1 MIKNNKKPIALI
13 LGPTASGKTDLAI
26 NICNTIPAEIISV
39 DSVMVYKDCDIG
51 SAKPSKDILFKHK
64 HHLVDCIEPDI
75 IYSVADFY
83 KSSLKLISEI
93 HNKNKLPLFVG
104 GSMMYF
110 KSLIYG
116 LDNLPERN
124 DSYRKELEKIK
135 NENGIDALYKMLK
148 ELDPKYAE
156 QVNIS
161 DEKRIIRALE
171 VVKSSGNNFSSMVGY
186 KNKDYLTSN
195 YSIHQF
201 GILDENRLLLHSRIE
216 ERLEMIIQNGL
227 IDEVYGL
234 LNKYNIPE
242 NHPLRKSVNYKQ
254 AISFLNKE
262 YDSNEFFK
270 RALYATRQLAK
281 RQMTWLRSWD
291 DLNVFGIKTSYK
303 IEESIKRLAS
313 SL

>member
-1 MIKNNKKPIALI
+1 MIKNNKKPIAFI

-26 NICNTIPAEIISV
+26 NICDSIPAEIISV

-51 SAKPSKDILFKHK
+51 SAKPSKDILLKHK
-64 HHLVDCIEPDI
+64 HHLVDCIEPEE

-83 KSSLKLISEI
+83 ESSLKLITEI
-93 HNKNKLPLFVG
+93 HNNNKLPLFVG

-124 DSYRKELEKIK
+124 DTYRNELEKIK
-135 NENGIDALYKMLK
+135 NENGIDMLYKMLK
-148 ELDPKYAE
+148 ESDPKYAK
-156 QVNIS
+156 QVNNS

-171 VVKSSGNNFSSMVGY
+171 VVKASGNNFSSMVGY
-186 KNKDYLTSN
+186 KNKDYLVSN
-195 YSIHQF
+195 FSIHQF
-201 GILDENRLLLHSRIE
+201 GIFDEDRSLLHSRIE

-227 IDEVYGL
+227 IDEVKGL
-234 LNKYNIPE
+234 LNKYKIPE
-242 NHPLRKSVNYKQ
+242 NHPIRKSVNYKQ

-262 YDSNEFFK
+262 YDSEEFFK

-291 DLNVFGIKTSYK
+291 YLNVFNLKTSYK
-303 IEESIKRLAS
+303 IEESIKRLLT

>member
-1 MIKNNKKPIALI
+1 LTKNNKKPIALI

-26 NICNTIPAEIISV
+26 NICNSIPAEIISV
-39 DSVMVYKDCDIG
+39 DSVMIYKDCDIG

-64 HHLVDCIEPDI
+64 HHLVDCIEPDL

-83 KSSLKLISEI
+83 KSSLKLITEI

-124 DSYRKELEKIK
+124 DTYRNELEKIK
-135 NENGIDALYKMLK
+135 NENGIDMLYKMLK
-148 ELDPKYAE
+148 ESDPKYAK
-156 QVNIS
+156 QVNNS

-171 VVKSSGNNFSSMVGY
+171 VVKASGNNFSSMVGY
-186 KNKDYLTSN
+186 KNKDYLVSN
-195 YSIHQF
+195 FSIHQF
-201 GILDENRLLLHSRIE
+201 GIFDEDRSLLHSRIE

-227 IDEVYGL
+227 IDEVKGL
-234 LNKYNIPE
+234 LNKYKIPE
-242 NHPLRKSVNYKQ
+242 NHPIRKSVNYKQ

-262 YDSNEFFK
+262 YDSEEFFK

-291 DLNVFGIKTSYK
+291 DLNVFNLKTSYK
-303 IEESIKRLAS
+303 IEESIKRLLT

>member
-1 MIKNNKKPIALI
+1 
-13 LGPTASGKTDLAI
+13 
-26 NICNTIPAEIISV
+26 
-39 DSVMVYKDCDIG
+39 MVYKDCDIG
-51 SAKPSKDILFKHK
+51 SAKPSKDILLKHK
-64 HHLVDCIEPDI
+64 HHLVDCIEPEQ

-83 KSSLKLISEI
+83 ESSLKLITEI
-93 HNKNKLPLFVG
+93 HNNNKLPLFVG

-124 DSYRKELEKIK
+124 DTYRNELEKIK
-135 NENGIDALYKMLK
+135 NENGIDMLYKMLK
-148 ELDPKYAE
+148 ESDPKYAK
-156 QVNIS
+156 QVNNS

-171 VVKSSGNNFSSMVGY
+171 VVKASGNNFSSMVGY
-186 KNKDYLTSN
+186 KNKDYLVSN
-195 YSIHQF
+195 FSIHQF
-201 GILDENRLLLHSRIE
+201 GIFDEDRSLLHSRIE

-227 IDEVYGL
+227 IDEVKGL
-234 LNKYNIPE
+234 LNKYKIPE
-242 NHPLRKSVNYKQ
+242 NHPIRKSVNYKQ

-262 YDSNEFFK
+262 YDSEEFFK

-291 DLNVFGIKTSYK
+291 DLNVFNLKTSYK
-303 IEESIKRLAS
+303 IEESIKRLLT

>member
-1 MIKNNKKPIALI
+1 LTKNNKKPIAFI

-26 NICNTIPAEIISV
+26 NICNSIPAEIISV

-51 SAKPSKDILFKHK
+51 SAKPSKDILLKHK
-64 HHLVDCIEPDI
+64 HHLVDCIEPEQ

-83 KSSLKLISEI
+83 ESSLKLITEI
-93 HNKNKLPLFVG
+93 HNNNKLPLFVG

-124 DSYRKELEKIK
+124 DTYRNELEKIK
-135 NENGIDALYKMLK
+135 NENGIDMLYKMLK
-148 ELDPKYAE
+148 ESDPKYAK
-156 QVNIS
+156 QVNNS

-171 VVKSSGNNFSSMVGY
+171 VIKASGNNFSSMVGY
-186 KNKDYLTSN
+186 KNKDYLVSN
-195 YSIHQF
+195 FSIHQF
-201 GILDENRLLLHSRIE
+201 GIFDEDRSLLHSRIE

-227 IDEVYGL
+227 IDEVKGL
-234 LNKYNIPE
+234 LNKYKIPE
-242 NHPLRKSVNYKQ
+242 NHPIRKSVNYKQ

-262 YDSNEFFK
+262 YDSEEFFK

-291 DLNVFGIKTSYK
+291 DLNVFNLKTSYK
-303 IEESIKRLAS
+303 IEESIKRLLT

>member
-1 MIKNNKKPIALI
+1 MIKNNKKPIAFI

-26 NICNTIPAEIISV
+26 NICDSIPAEIISV

-51 SAKPSKDILFKHK
+51 SAKPSKDILLKHK
-64 HHLVDCIEPDI
+64 HHLVDCIEPEQ
-75 IYSVADFY
+75 IYSLADFY
-83 KSSLKLISEI
+83 ESSLKLITEI
-93 HNKNKLPLFVG
+93 HNNNKLPLFVG

-124 DSYRKELEKIK
+124 DTYRNELEKIK
-135 NENGIDALYKMLK
+135 NENGIDMLYKMLK
-148 ELDPKYAE
+148 ESDPKYAK
-156 QVNIS
+156 QVNNS

-171 VVKSSGNNFSSMVGY
+171 VVKASGNNFSSMVGY
-186 KNKDYLTSN
+186 KNKDYLVSN
-195 YSIHQF
+195 FSIHQF
-201 GILDENRLLLHSRIE
+201 GIFDEDRSLLHSRIE

-227 IDEVYGL
+227 IDEVKGL
-234 LNKYNIPE
+234 LNKYKIPE
-242 NHPLRKSVNYKQ
+242 NHPIRKSVNYKQ

-262 YDSNEFFK
+262 YDSEEFFK

-291 DLNVFGIKTSYK
+291 DLNVFNLKTSYK
-303 IEESIKRLAS
+303 IEESIKRLLT

>member
-1 MIKNNKKPIALI
+1 MTKNNKKPIAFI

-26 NICNTIPAEIISV
+26 NICNSIPAEIISV

-51 SAKPSKDILFKHK
+51 SAKPSKDILLKHK
-64 HHLVDCIEPDI
+64 HHLVDCIEPEQ

-83 KSSLKLISEI
+83 ESSLKLITEI
-93 HNKNKLPLFVG
+93 HNNNKLPLFVG

-124 DSYRKELEKIK
+124 DTYRNELEKIK
-135 NENGIDALYKMLK
+135 NENGIDVLYKMLK
-148 ELDPKYAE
+148 ESDPKYAK
-156 QVNIS
+156 QVNNS

-171 VVKSSGNNFSSMVGY
+171 VVKASGNNFSSMVGY
-186 KNKDYLTSN
+186 KNKDYLVSN
-195 YSIHQF
+195 FSIHQF
-201 GILDENRLLLHSRIE
+201 GIFDEDRSLLHSRIE

-227 IDEVYGL
+227 IDEVKGL
-234 LNKYNIPE
+234 LNKYKIPE
-242 NHPLRKSVNYKQ
+242 NHPIRKSVNYKQ

-262 YDSNEFFK
+262 YDSEEFFK

-291 DLNVFGIKTSYK
+291 DLNVFNLKTSYK
-303 IEESIKRLAS
+303 IEESIKRLLT

>member
-1 MIKNNKKPIALI
+1 MTKNNKKPIAFI

-26 NICNTIPAEIISV
+26 NICNSIPAEIISV

-51 SAKPSKDILFKHK
+51 SAKPSKDILLKHK
-64 HHLVDCIEPDI
+64 HHLVDCIEPEQ

-83 KSSLKLISEI
+83 ESSLKLITEI
-93 HNKNKLPLFVG
+93 HNNNKLPLFVG

-124 DSYRKELEKIK
+124 DTYRNELEKIK
-135 NENGIDALYKMLK
+135 NENGIDMLYKMLK
-148 ELDPKYAE
+148 ESDPKYAK
-156 QVNIS
+156 QVNNS

-171 VVKSSGNNFSSMVGY
+171 VVKASGNNFSSMVGY
-186 KNKDYLTSN
+186 KNKDYLVSN
-195 YSIHQF
+195 FSIHQF
-201 GILDENRLLLHSRIE
+201 GIFDEDRSLLHSRIE

-227 IDEVYGL
+227 IDEVKGL
-234 LNKYNIPE
+234 LNKYKIPE
-242 NHPLRKSVNYKQ
+242 NHPIRKSVNYKQ

-262 YDSNEFFK
+262 YDSEEFFK

-281 RQMTWLRSWD
+281 KQMTLLILMNW
-291 DLNVFGIKTSYK
+291 
-303 IEESIKRLAS
+303 
-313 SL
+313 

>member
-1 MIKNNKKPIALI
+1 LTKNNKKPIAFI

-26 NICNTIPAEIISV
+26 NICNSIPAEIISV

-51 SAKPSKDILFKHK
+51 SAKPSKDILLKHK
-64 HHLVDCIEPDI
+64 HHLVDCIEPEQ

-83 KSSLKLISEI
+83 ESSLKLITEI
-93 HNKNKLPLFVG
+93 HNNNKLPLFVG

-124 DSYRKELEKIK
+124 DTYRNELEKIK
-135 NENGIDALYKMLK
+135 NEYGIDMLYKMLK
-148 ELDPKYAE
+148 ESDPKYAK
-156 QVNIS
+156 QVNNS

-171 VVKSSGNNFSSMVGY
+171 VVKASGNNFSSMVGY
-186 KNKDYLTSN
+186 KNKDYLVSN
-195 YSIHQF
+195 FSIHQF
-201 GILDENRLLLHSRIE
+201 GIFDEDRSLLHSRIE

-227 IDEVYGL
+227 IDEVKGL
-234 LNKYNIPE
+234 LNKYKIPE
-242 NHPLRKSVNYKQ
+242 NHPIRKSVNYKQ

-262 YDSNEFFK
+262 YDSEEFFK

-291 DLNVFGIKTSYK
+291 DLNVFNLKTSYK
-303 IEESIKRLAS
+303 IEESIKRLLT

>member
-1 MIKNNKKPIALI
+1 MTKINKKPIALI

-64 HHLVDCIEPDI
+64 HHLVDCIEPDL

-83 KSSLKLISEI
+83 KSSLKLITEI

-124 DSYRKELEKIK
+124 DLYRKELEKIK
-135 NENGIDALYKMLK
+135 KENGIYALYEMLK

-195 YSIHQF
+195 YRVHQF
-201 GILDENRLLLHSRIE
+201 GILDEDRLLLHSRIE

-227 IDEVYGL
+227 IDEVQGL
-234 LNKYNIPE
+234 LKKYKIPE

-281 RQMTWLRSWD
+281 RQTTWMRSWD
-291 DLNVFGIKTSYK
+291 DLNVFDIKTSYK

>member
-1 MIKNNKKPIALI
+1 MTKNNKKPIAFI

-26 NICNTIPAEIISV
+26 NICNSIPAEIISV

-64 HHLVDCIEPDI
+64 HHLVDCIEPEQ

-83 KSSLKLISEI
+83 ESSLKLITEI
-93 HNKNKLPLFVG
+93 HNNNKLPLFVG

-124 DSYRKELEKIK
+124 DTYRNELEKIK
-135 NENGIDALYKMLK
+135 NENGIDMLYKMLK
-148 ELDPKYAE
+148 ESDPKYAK
-156 QVNIS
+156 QVNNS

-171 VVKSSGNNFSSMVGY
+171 VVKASGNNFSSMVGY
-186 KNKDYLTSN
+186 KNKDYLVSN
-195 YSIHQF
+195 FSIHQF
-201 GILDENRLLLHSRIE
+201 GIFDEDRSLLHSRIE

-227 IDEVYGL
+227 IDEVKGL
-234 LNKYNIPE
+234 LNKYKIPE
-242 NHPLRKSVNYKQ
+242 NHPIRKSVNYKQ

-262 YDSNEFFK
+262 YDSEEFFK

-291 DLNVFGIKTSYK
+291 DLNVFNLKTSYK
-303 IEESIKRLAS
+303 IEESIKRLLT

>member
-26 NICNTIPAEIISV
+26 NICNTVPAEIISV

-64 HHLVDCIEPDI
+64 HHLVDCIEPDL

-83 KSSLKLISEI
+83 KSSLKLITEI

-201 GILDENRLLLHSRIE
+201 GILDEDRLLLHSRIE

-227 IDEVYGL
+227 IDEVHGL

-291 DLNVFGIKTSYK
+291 DLNVFDIKTSYK

>member
-1 MIKNNKKPIALI
+1 MTKNNKKPIAFI

-26 NICNTIPAEIISV
+26 NICNSIPAEIISV

-51 SAKPSKDILFKHK
+51 SAKPSKDILLKHK
-64 HHLVDCIEPDI
+64 HHLVDCIEPEQ

-83 KSSLKLISEI
+83 ESSLKLITEI
-93 HNKNKLPLFVG
+93 HNNNKLPLFVG

-124 DSYRKELEKIK
+124 DTYRNELEKIK
-135 NENGIDALYKMLK
+135 NENGIDMLYKMLK
-148 ELDPKYAE
+148 ESDPKYAK
-156 QVNIS
+156 QVNSS

-171 VVKSSGNNFSSMVGY
+171 VVKASGNNFSSMVGY
-186 KNKDYLTSN
+186 KNKDYLVSN
-195 YSIHQF
+195 FSIHQF
-201 GILDENRLLLHSRIE
+201 GIFDEDRSLLHSRIE

-227 IDEVYGL
+227 IDEVKGL
-234 LNKYNIPE
+234 LNKYKIPE
-242 NHPLRKSVNYKQ
+242 NHPIRKSVNYKQ

-262 YDSNEFFK
+262 YDSEEFFK

-291 DLNVFGIKTSYK
+291 DLNVFNLKTSYK
-303 IEESIKRLAS
+303 IEESIKRLLT

>member
-1 MIKNNKKPIALI
+1 LIKNNKKPIAFI

-26 NICNTIPAEIISV
+26 NICNSIPAEIISV

-51 SAKPSKDILFKHK
+51 SAKPSKDILLKHK
-64 HHLVDCIEPDI
+64 HHLVDCIEPEQ

-83 KSSLKLISEI
+83 ESSLKLITEI
-93 HNKNKLPLFVG
+93 HNNNKLPLFVG

-124 DSYRKELEKIK
+124 DTYRNELEKIK
-135 NENGIDALYKMLK
+135 NENGIDMLYKMLK
-148 ELDPKYAE
+148 ESDPKYAK
-156 QVNIS
+156 QVNNS

-171 VVKSSGNNFSSMVGY
+171 VVKASGNNFSSMVGY
-186 KNKDYLTSN
+186 KNKDYLVSN
-195 YSIHQF
+195 FSIHQF
-201 GILDENRLLLHSRIE
+201 GIFDEDRSLLHSRIE

-227 IDEVYGL
+227 IDEVKGL
-234 LNKYNIPE
+234 LNKYKIPE
-242 NHPLRKSVNYKQ
+242 NHPIRKSVNYKQ

-262 YDSNEFFK
+262 YDSEEFFK

-291 DLNVFGIKTSYK
+291 DLNVFNLKTSYK
-303 IEESIKRLAS
+303 IEESIKRLLT

>member
-1 MIKNNKKPIALI
+1 MTKINKKPIALI

-26 NICNTIPAEIISV
+26 NICNSIPAEIISV
-39 DSVMVYKDCDIG
+39 DSVMIYKDCDIG

-64 HHLVDCIEPDI
+64 HHLVDCIEPDL

-83 KSSLKLISEI
+83 KSSLKLITEI

-124 DSYRKELEKIK
+124 DTYRNELEKIK
-135 NENGIDALYKMLK
+135 KENGIYALYEMLK
-148 ELDPKYAE
+148 ESDPKYAE

-195 YSIHQF
+195 YRVHQF
-201 GILDENRLLLHSRIE
+201 GILDEDRLLLHSRIE

-227 IDEVYGL
+227 IDEVQGL
-234 LNKYNIPE
+234 LKKYKIPE

-281 RQMTWLRSWD
+281 RQTTWMRSWD
-291 DLNVFGIKTSYK
+291 DLNVFDIKTSYK

>member
-1 MIKNNKKPIALI
+1 MTKNNKKPIAFI

-26 NICNTIPAEIISV
+26 NICNSIPAEIISV

-51 SAKPSKDILFKHK
+51 SAKPSKEILLKHK
-64 HHLVDCIEPDI
+64 HHLVNCIEPEQ

-83 KSSLKLISEI
+83 ESSLKLITEI
-93 HNKNKLPLFVG
+93 HNNNKLPLFVG

-124 DSYRKELEKIK
+124 DTYRNELEKIK
-135 NENGIDALYKMLK
+135 NENGIDMLYKMLK
-148 ELDPKYAE
+148 ESDPKYAK
-156 QVNIS
+156 QVNNS

-171 VVKSSGNNFSSMVGY
+171 VVKASGNNFSSMVGY
-186 KNKDYLTSN
+186 KNKDYLVSN
-195 YSIHQF
+195 FSIHQF
-201 GILDENRLLLHSRIE
+201 GIFDEDRSLLHSRIE

-227 IDEVYGL
+227 IDEVKGL
-234 LNKYNIPE
+234 LNKYKIPE
-242 NHPLRKSVNYKQ
+242 NHPIRKSVNYKQ

-262 YDSNEFFK
+262 YDSEEFFK

-291 DLNVFGIKTSYK
+291 DLNVFNLKTSYK
-303 IEESIKRLAS
+303 IEESIKRLLT

>member
-1 MIKNNKKPIALI
+1 MTKNNKKPIAFI

-26 NICNTIPAEIISV
+26 NICNSIPAEIISV

-51 SAKPSKDILFKHK
+51 SAKPSKDILLKHK
-64 HHLVDCIEPDI
+64 HHLVDCIEPEQ

-83 KSSLKLISEI
+83 ESSLKLITEI
-93 HNKNKLPLFVG
+93 HNNNKLPLFVG

-124 DSYRKELEKIK
+124 DAYRNELEKIK
-135 NENGIDALYKMLK
+135 NENGIDMLYKMLK
-148 ELDPKYAE
+148 ESDPKYAK
-156 QVNIS
+156 QVNNS

-171 VVKSSGNNFSSMVGY
+171 VVKASGNNFSSLVGY
-186 KNKDYLTSN
+186 KNKDYLVSN
-195 YSIHQF
+195 FSIHQF
-201 GILDENRLLLHSRIE
+201 GIFDEDRSLLHSRIE

-227 IDEVYGL
+227 IDEVEGL
-234 LNKYNIPE
+234 LNKYKIPE
-242 NHPLRKSVNYKQ
+242 NHPIRKSVNYKQ

-262 YDSNEFFK
+262 YDSEEFFK

-291 DLNVFGIKTSYK
+291 DLNVFNLKTSYK
-303 IEESIKRLAS
+303 IEESIKRLLT

>member
-1 MIKNNKKPIALI
+1 LTKNNKKPIALI

-26 NICNTIPAEIISV
+26 NICNSIPAEIISV

-51 SAKPSKDILFKHK
+51 SAKPSKDILLKHK
-64 HHLVDCIEPDI
+64 HHLVDCIEPEQ

-83 KSSLKLISEI
+83 ESSLKLITEI
-93 HNKNKLPLFVG
+93 HNNNKLPLFVG

-124 DSYRKELEKIK
+124 DTYRNELEKIK
-135 NENGIDALYKMLK
+135 NENGIDMLYKMLK
-148 ELDPKYAE
+148 ESDPKYAK
-156 QVNIS
+156 QVNNS

-171 VVKSSGNNFSSMVGY
+171 VVKASGNNFSSMVGY
-186 KNKDYLTSN
+186 KNKDYLVSN
-195 YSIHQF
+195 FSIHQF
-201 GILDENRLLLHSRIE
+201 GIFDEDRSLLHSRIE

-227 IDEVYGL
+227 IDEVKGL
-234 LNKYNIPE
+234 LNKYKIPE
-242 NHPLRKSVNYKQ
+242 NHPIRKSVNYKQ

-262 YDSNEFFK
+262 YDSEEFFK

-291 DLNVFGIKTSYK
+291 DLNVFNLKTSYK
-303 IEESIKRLAS
+303 IEESIKRLLT

>member
-1 MIKNNKKPIALI
+1 MTKNNKKPIALI

-26 NICNTIPAEIISV
+26 NICNSIPAEIISV
-39 DSVMVYKDCDIG
+39 DSVMIYKDCDIG

-64 HHLVDCIEPDI
+64 HHLVDCIEPDL

-83 KSSLKLISEI
+83 KSSLKLITEI

-124 DSYRKELEKIK
+124 DTYRNELEKIK
-135 NENGIDALYKMLK
+135 NENGIDMLYKMLK
-148 ELDPKYAE
+148 ESDPKYAK
-156 QVNIS
+156 QVNNS

-171 VVKSSGNNFSSMVGY
+171 VVKASGNNFSSMVGY
-186 KNKDYLTSN
+186 KNKDYLVSN
-195 YSIHQF
+195 FSIHQF
-201 GILDENRLLLHSRIE
+201 GIFDEDRSLLHSRIE

-227 IDEVYGL
+227 IDEVKGL
-234 LNKYNIPE
+234 LNKYKIPE
-242 NHPLRKSVNYKQ
+242 NHPIRKSVNYKQ

-262 YDSNEFFK
+262 YDSEEFFK

-291 DLNVFGIKTSYK
+291 DLNVFNLKTSYK
-303 IEESIKRLAS
+303 IEESIKRLLT

>member
-64 HHLVDCIEPDI
+64 HHLVDCIEPDL

-135 NENGIDALYKMLK
+135 NENGIDALYEMLK

-201 GILDENRLLLHSRIE
+201 GILDEDRLLLHSRIE

-227 IDEVYGL
+227 IDEVHDL

-291 DLNVFGIKTSYK
+291 DLNVFDIKTSYK

>member
-1 MIKNNKKPIALI
+1 LTKNNKKPIALI

-64 HHLVDCIEPDI
+64 HHLVDCIEPDL

-83 KSSLKLISEI
+83 KSSLKLITEI

-124 DSYRKELEKIK
+124 DTYRNELEKIK
-135 NENGIDALYKMLK
+135 KENGIYALYEMLK
-148 ELDPKYAE
+148 ESDPKYAE

-195 YSIHQF
+195 YRVHQF
-201 GILDENRLLLHSRIE
+201 GILDEDRLLLHSRIE

-227 IDEVYGL
+227 IDEVQGL
-234 LNKYNIPE
+234 LKKYKIPE

-281 RQMTWLRSWD
+281 RQTTWMRSWD
-291 DLNVFGIKTSYK
+291 DLNVFDIKTSYK

>member
-1 MIKNNKKPIALI
+1 LIKNNKKPIALI

-64 HHLVDCIEPDI
+64 HHLVDCIEPDL

-135 NENGIDALYKMLK
+135 NENGIDALYEMLK
-148 ELDPKYAE
+148 EFDPKYAE

-201 GILDENRLLLHSRIE
+201 GILDEDRLLLHSRIE

-227 IDEVYGL
+227 IDEVHGL

-291 DLNVFGIKTSYK
+291 DLNVFDIKTSYK

>member
-1 MIKNNKKPIALI
+1 MTKNNKKPIAFI

-26 NICNTIPAEIISV
+26 NICNSIPAEIISV

-51 SAKPSKDILFKHK
+51 SAKPSKDILLKHK
-64 HHLVDCIEPDI
+64 HHLVDCIEPEQ

-83 KSSLKLISEI
+83 ESSLKLITEI
-93 HNKNKLPLFVG
+93 HNNNKLPLFVG

-124 DSYRKELEKIK
+124 DTYRNELEKIK
-135 NENGIDALYKMLK
+135 NENGIDVLYKMLK
-148 ELDPKYAE
+148 ESDPKYAK
-156 QVNIS
+156 QVNNS

-171 VVKSSGNNFSSMVGY
+171 VVKASGNNFSSMVGY
-186 KNKDYLTSN
+186 KNKDYLVSN
-195 YSIHQF
+195 FSIHQF
-201 GILDENRLLLHSRIE
+201 GIFDENRSLLHSRIE

-227 IDEVYGL
+227 IDEVKGL
-234 LNKYNIPE
+234 LNKYKIPE
-242 NHPLRKSVNYKQ
+242 NHPIRKSVNYKQ

-262 YDSNEFFK
+262 YDSEEFFK

-291 DLNVFGIKTSYK
+291 DLNVFNLKTSYK
-303 IEESIKRLAS
+303 IEESIKRLLT

>member
-1 MIKNNKKPIALI
+1 MTKNNKKPIAFI
-13 LGPTASGKTDLAI
+13 LGPTDSGKTDLAI
-26 NICNTIPAEIISV
+26 NICDSITAEIISV

-51 SAKPSKDILFKHK
+51 SAKPSKDILLKHK
-64 HHLVDCIEPDI
+64 HHLVDCIEPEQ

-83 KSSLKLISEI
+83 ESSLKLITEI
-93 HNKNKLPLFVG
+93 HNNNKLPLFVG

-124 DSYRKELEKIK
+124 DTYRNELEKIK
-135 NENGIDALYKMLK
+135 NENGIDMLYKMLK
-148 ELDPKYAE
+148 ESDPKYAK
-156 QVNIS
+156 QVNNS

-171 VVKSSGNNFSSMVGY
+171 VVKASGNNFSSMVGY
-186 KNKDYLTSN
+186 KNKDYLVSN
-195 YSIHQF
+195 FSIHQF
-201 GILDENRLLLHSRIE
+201 GIFDEDRSLLHSRIE

-227 IDEVYGL
+227 IDEVKGL
-234 LNKYNIPE
+234 LNKYKIPE
-242 NHPLRKSVNYKQ
+242 NHPIRKSVNYKQ

-262 YDSNEFFK
+262 YDSEEFFK

-291 DLNVFGIKTSYK
+291 DLNVFNLKTSYK
-303 IEESIKRLAS
+303 IEESIKRLLT